1 MAIPMSVKVG
11 LQYID
16 IWQES
21 MEEQILA
28 YEKENIMTD
37 QIVFYGPSYFTR
49 WSERFGMIPLRDAL
63 RGASGAPCA
72 VNRGFGSSCA
82 EHQLY
87 YYPRMIRPLKP
98 KVLVYSF
105 TANGPSFGYSHEE
118 SWELAQRVIAYAQ
131 IDFPGIHIYIEGFH
145 QSRDITPEQIAEK
158 KAFDLK
164 IREFAEKTPNCTY
177 VDVMNRDEFYRKDIY
192 VEDGIHF
199 NQTGYELYGAFFQ
212 EVLKD
217 ELKNY

>member
-1 MAIPMSVKVG
+1 MPVKVG

-16 IWQES
+16 AWQES

-28 YEKENIMTD
+28 YEKEEVITG

-49 WSERFGMIPLRDAL
+49 WSERFGMVPMREVL
-63 RGASGAPCA
+63 RGDSGAPCA
-72 VNRGFGSSCA
+72 INRGFGSSCA

-87 YYPRMIRPLKP
+87 YYPRVVRPLQP

-105 TANGPSFGYSHEE
+105 TANGPSFGYTNEE

-131 IDFPGIHIYIEGFH
+131 MDFPGIHIYLPGM
-145 QSRDITPEQIAEK
+145 QPTRDITPENIAQK
-158 KAFDLK
+158 KAFDLVIK
-164 IREFAEKTPNCTY
+164 DFAEKTPNCHF
-177 VDVMNRDEFYRKDIY
+177 VDVMNQEQFYRKDIY
-192 VEDGIHF
+192 VEDGGHF
-199 NQTGYELYGAFFQ
+199 NQTGYDLYAEFYK

-217 ELKNY
+217 ELKNF